1 MAELKITS
9 YQIGTID
16 FNFDE
21 IKNELMES
29 VAHYETLAYSE
40 ENIRECKAD
49 HNKLKALIAALD
61 NERKKRKKEYLA
73 PLEAF
78 EDKIK
83 ELQAIVGKPL
93 AVIDK
98 QLDAFEKVRKG
109 KKQADV
115 EKWWADDFVP
125 NNEIPEIIQSITDIW
140 DERWMNVTYSMKQI
154 EKDVADRLAA
164 IQADID
170 TINSLPEYSFEAM
183 EIYKDGLDLRKALA
197 EGKRLADIQARK
209 EAAKITAE
217 MVKGTQFAPDG
228 TELNPGAKAE
238 SLPPETKKPE
248 NEPQSATES
257 PKMWWVAFRAHLT
270 APQAHKLKAFFEAEG
285 IEYEAV
291 AEK

>member
-83 ELQAIVGKPL
+83 ELQAIIGKPL

-109 KKQADV
+109 KKQGDV
-115 EKWWADDFVP
+115 EKWWADDFAP

-140 DERWMNVTYSMKQI
+140 DERWMNATYSMKQI
-154 EKDVADRLAA
+154 EKDVTDRLAA

-238 SLPPETKKPE
+238 SLPTETKKPE

-270 APQAHKLKAFFEAEG
+270 APQAHKLKAFFETEG

>member
-9 YQIGTID
+9 YQVGTID

-83 ELQAIVGKPL
+83 ELQAIIGKPL
-93 AVIDK
+93 AIIDK
-98 QLDAFEKVRKG
+98 QLDAFEQVRKN

-115 EKWWADDFVP
+115 EKWWADDFAP

-217 MVKGTQFAPDG
+217 MVKGSQFAPDG
-228 TELNPGAKAE
+228 TELNPGAKADTL
-238 SLPPETKKPE
+238 SPETKKPE

>member
-83 ELQAIVGKPL
+83 ELQAIIGKPL

-109 KKQADV
+109 KKQGDV
-115 EKWWADDFVP
+115 EKWWADDFAP

-140 DERWMNVTYSMKQI
+140 DERWMNATYSMKQI
-154 EKDVADRLAA
+154 EKDVTDRLAA

-238 SLPPETKKPE
+238 SLPTETKKPE

>member
-83 ELQAIVGKPL
+83 ELQAIIGKPL

-109 KKQADV
+109 KKQGDV
-115 EKWWADDFVP
+115 EKWWADDFAP

-140 DERWMNVTYSMKQI
+140 DERWMNATYSMKQI
-154 EKDVADRLAA
+154 EKDVTDRLAA

-238 SLPPETKKPE
+238 SLPTETKKPE

-291 AEK
+291 TEK

>member
-1 MAELKITS
+1 
-9 YQIGTID
+9 
-16 FNFDE
+16 
-21 IKNELMES
+21 MES

-83 ELQAIVGKPL
+83 ELQAIIGKPL

-109 KKQADV
+109 KKQGDV

-125 NNEIPEIIQSITDIW
+125 NNEVPEIIQSITDIW

-154 EKDVADRLAA
+154 EKDVTDRLAA

-170 TINSLPEYSFEAM
+170 TLNSLPEYSFEAM

-238 SLPPETKKPE
+238 SLPTETKKPE

-270 APQAHKLKAFFEAEG
+270 APQAHKLKAFFETEG

>member
-9 YQIGTID
+9 YQVGTID

-83 ELQAIVGKPL
+83 ELQAIIGKPL

-98 QLDAFEKVRKG
+98 QLDAFEKVRKE
-109 KKQADV
+109 KKHAGV
-115 EKWWADDFVP
+115 EKWWAEDFAP
-125 NNEIPEIIQSITDIW
+125 NNEVPAIIQSITDIW
-140 DERWMNVTYSMKQI
+140 DERWMNVTYSLKQI

-209 EAAKITAE
+209 EAAKITAG

-228 TELNPGAKAE
+228 TELNPGAKADTL
-238 SLPPETKKPE
+238 SPETKKPE
-248 NEPQSATES
+248 NEPQSAAES
-257 PKMWWVAFRAHLT
+257 PKMWWVSFRAHLT

>member
-83 ELQAIVGKPL
+83 ELQAIIGKPL

-98 QLDAFEKVRKG
+98 QLDAFEKVRKE
-109 KKQADV
+109 KKHAGV
-115 EKWWADDFVP
+115 EKWWTDDFAP
-125 NNEIPEIIQSITDIW
+125 NNEVPAIIQSITDIW

-164 IQADID
+164 IAADIE

-217 MVKGTQFAPDG
+217 MVKGSQFAPDG
-228 TELNPGAKAE
+228 TELNPGAKADTL
-238 SLPPETKKPE
+238 SPETKKPE

-257 PKMWWVAFRAHLT
+257 PKMWWVVFRAHLT

-285 IEYEAV
+285 IEYEATT
-291 AEK
+291 EK

>member
-61 NERKKRKKEYLA
+61 NERKRRKKEYLA

-83 ELQAIVGKPL
+83 ELQAIIGKPL

-109 KKQADV
+109 KKQGDV

-125 NNEIPEIIQSITDIW
+125 NNEVPEIIQSITDIW

-154 EKDVADRLAA
+154 EKDVTDRLAA

-238 SLPPETKKPE
+238 NLPTETKKPE

-270 APQAHKLKAFFEAEG
+270 APQAHKLKAFFETEG